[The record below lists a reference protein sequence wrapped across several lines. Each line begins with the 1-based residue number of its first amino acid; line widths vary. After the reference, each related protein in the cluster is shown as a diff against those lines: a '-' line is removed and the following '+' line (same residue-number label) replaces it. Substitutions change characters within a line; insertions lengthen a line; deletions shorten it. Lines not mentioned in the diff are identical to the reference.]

1 MPQITIDNQTFEFE
15 GKPKLLQFCLDHGV
29 ELPHFCY
36 HPSMS
41 IPANCRQCLV
51 EIGSPVRDRD
61 SGEVQVD
68 EDGSV
73 LWRAVKVLGNQS
85 ANSSTQLQHAPK
97 PLGRVEHGARVGK
110 FRFAAAHETFISKDL
125 ALRDV
130 DDGLVGHMQLTQTTI
145 EGTAQRR

>member
-51 EIGSPVRDRD
+51 EIGSTVSDRD

-68 EDGSV
+68 EDGKPDIQFFPKLMTSCSV
-73 LWRAVKVLGNQS
+73 DVKDGMFVRTYRSSIDEVL
-85 ANSSTQLQHAPK
+85 
-97 PLGRVEHGARVGK
+97 
-110 FRFAAAHETFISKDL
+110 AH
-125 ALRDV
+125 
-130 DDGLVGHMQLTQTTI
+130 Q
-145 EGTAQRR
+145 

>member
-68 EDGSV
+68 EDGKPVIQFFPKLMTRDRKSTR
-73 LWRAVKVLGNQS
+73 L
-85 ANSSTQLQHAPK
+85 NSSH
-97 PLGRVEHGARVGK
+97 
-110 FRFAAAHETFISKDL
+110 
-125 ALRDV
+125 V
-130 DDGLVGHMQLTQTTI
+130 DTSYPVFCLKKKNAD
-145 EGTAQRR
+145 R

>member
-68 EDGSV
+68 EDGKPVIQFFPKLMTSCSV
-73 LWRAVKVLGNQS
+73 DVTDGMVVRTNRTSEVVDRAQKDNLEFLLINHP
-85 ANSSTQLQHAPK
+85 LDCPK
-97 PLGRVEHGARVGK
+97 IGRASCRERVEITK
-110 FRFAAAHETFISKDL
+110 ETRL
-125 ALRDV
+125 
-130 DDGLVGHMQLTQTTI
+130 
-145 EGTAQRR
+145 

>member
-61 SGEVQVD
+61 SGEVRVD
-68 EDGSV
+68 EDRRSTR
-73 LWRAVKVLGNQS
+73 L
-85 ANSSTQLQHAPK
+85 NSSHVA
-97 PLGRVEHGARVGK
+97 
-110 FRFAAAHETFISKDL
+110 ISYAVFCLKKQKRK
-125 ALRDV
+125 AI
-130 DDGLVGHMQLTQTTI
+130 T
-145 EGTAQRR
+145 